1 MVRSMDLA
9 QRLQLLFGSRY
20 AVERELGHGGM
31 ACVYLARD
39 LRFERPVAV
48 KVLRPELAAALGPER
63 FLREIEIAAQFQHPN
78 IVPLFDSGSADGLLY
93 YVMPYIEGESLADR
107 LGRES
112 QLSLA
117 EAVAV
122 AKDVA
127 AALAYSHRRGVVHR
141 DIKPHNIM
149 LTDER
154 AMVTDFGVARALE
167 QSGGERLSETGIAVG
182 TPEYMSPEQAAGL
195 SKLDGRSD
203 LYSLGCVLY
212 EMLSGDPPFTGRTP
226 QAVLARQMQ
235 ERTPSLEVVRPELP
249 LAVFEVIERALAK
262 VPAERFRSAEE
273 LAQALESV
281 HGAESAV
288 HRVVRRRRRL
298 LVSVAVAA
306 AAVAFLAWFGWA
318 VIGSTRPRGTPT
330 RMLAF
335 PVEVSGVA
343 GDGADGLGVDI
354 VTALGGILDGWG
366 DMRWLDAR
374 DVLEP
379 ADGADASHL
388 TLRSRRRLARAQR
401 AAYFTSGRLV
411 MGADSA
417 RLFLDLY
424 SLDQHEPLARA
435 SAVAP
440 RRDYVLLGLE
450 AAPPLLLAL
459 LPEDQ
464 AAAVASIRG
473 RSSPAIQAFVQG
485 ELRYRAGQFDEAARH
500 YEAALAEDT
509 LFALA
514 AFKAA
519 LAMTWIEGVEGLS
532 AANDFVQ
539 RALAGVEAL
548 APRDRHMVL
557 GLRDYLAG
565 DADSALAHLR
575 AARALDDRR
584 PDAWMAIGQV
594 YRHLIPMEPN
604 QDSLALVT
612 LQRAHDLS
620 PDFTPV
626 LFYLTSR
633 AVRDGNLTT
642 GRRFLDQLRR
652 TDPEAAELAKVELE
666 FRCASRSPDAIDWE
680 AETRRDVNT
689 VFQMARTFHIGLSH
703 AACAEAGWR
712 AVIDFD
718 TTDAPD
724 FRFSATVALQSLL
737 AAQRRTGDL
746 ARLLDSADV
755 PAVRWM
761 YLVDALAGLEVSS
774 RAESVAA
781 TLRARLWPQ
790 RSTMLWPL
798 AVWDAH
804 TGHAVEAAQIRD
816 TLEWRAGA
824 AGGTSVDTALWH
836 SVAAHVLLAQGDTSR
851 AIEALRALRP
861 KAHRPNLTWQP
872 WLSLGYDWL
881 VLARLLEQHGDY
893 LGALRVATI
902 ADAPG
907 SAANVTFLPAN
918 LELRERVARALGNV
932 QLAEHLA
939 ARLEEL
945 SGRRR

>member
-1 MVRSMDLA
+1 MDLA
-9 QRLQLLFGSRY
+9 QRLQLLIGSRY

-39 LRFERPVAV
+39 LRYERPVAV

-63 FLREIEIAAQFQHPN
+63 FLREIAIAAQFQHPN

-117 EAVAV
+117 EALAV

-127 AALAYSHRRGVVHR
+127 AALAYSHRHGVVHR

-154 AMVTDFGVARALE
+154 AVVTDFGVARALE
-167 QSGGERLSETGIAVG
+167 QSSGERLSETGLAVG
-182 TPEYMSPEQAAGL
+182 TQEYMSPEQAACL
-195 SKLDGRSD
+195 SELDGRSD

-249 LAVFEVIERALAK
+249 LAVFEVIERTLAK

-273 LAQALESV
+273 LAQALESL
-281 HGAESAV
+281 HAAEPVV
-288 HRVVRRRRRL
+288 HRVVRWRRWL
-298 LVSVAVAA
+298 LGSVAVAA
-306 AAVAFLAWFGWA
+306 GAFTAWFGST
-318 VIGSTRPRGTPT
+318 VIGSTRPPVNPT

-343 GDGADGLGVDI
+343 GAGEDGLGVDV

-379 ADGADASHL
+379 ADGVDAGHL

-401 AAYFTSGRLV
+401 AAYFTSGRLII
-411 MGADSA
+411 GADSA

-424 SLDQHEPLARA
+424 SLDRREPLARA

-519 LAMTWIEGVEGLS
+519 LAMTWIEGVAGLD

-539 RALAGVEAL
+539 RALAGVEHL

-557 GLRDYLAG
+557 GLRDYLVG

-612 LQRAHDLS
+612 LQRAHALS

-633 AVRDGNLTT
+633 AVRDGDLTT
-642 GRRFLDQLRR
+642 GGRYLDQLRR
-652 TDPEAAELAKVELE
+652 TDPESAELAKVELE

-680 AETRRDVNT
+680 AESRRDVNT

-703 AACAEAGWR
+703 TACAEAGWR

-718 TTDAPD
+718 TTAAPD

-746 ARLLDSADV
+746 ARLLDSAVV

-761 YLVDALAGLEVSS
+761 YLVDALAGLAVSS
-774 RAESVAA
+774 QADSVAA
-781 TLRARLWPQ
+781 ALRARLWPQ

-804 TGHAVEAAQIRD
+804 TGRAVEAAQIRD
-816 TLEWRAGA
+816 TLERRAGSV
-824 AGGTSVDTALWH
+824 GGTSVDTLLWH

-861 KAHRPNLTWQP
+861 RAHRPNLTWQP

-893 LGALRVATI
+893 VGALRVATI

-918 LELRERVARALGNV
+918 LELRERVARALGRV
-932 QLAEHLA
+932 GLAEHLA

-945 SGRRR
+945 GGPRR